1 MLGFVILV
9 GFELLG
15 VELHKLG
22 VPLPGGVVGLL
33 LFTAALATGLVN
45 VKWVEQTSNFMVR
58 HMLLLFIPVM
68 AGLTQMSAEL
78 RTDGV
83 ALMASM
89 IVSLLAVLLATGGMA
104 SLLLNDKKLA
114 VAVAPV
120 VEGE

>member
-1 MLGFVILV
+1 MLGFAILV

-22 VPLPGGVVGLL
+22 FPLPGGVLGLL
-33 LFTAALATGLVN
+33 LFTAALATGLVKVN
-45 VKWVEQTSNFMVR
+45 WVERTANFMVR

-83 ALMASM
+83 ALTASLV
-89 IVSLLAVLLATGGMA
+89 VSLLAVLLATGGMA
-104 SLLLNDKKLA
+104 HLLLGGRQL
-114 VAVAPV
+114 AVAPV

>member
-1 MLGFVILV
+1 MLGFAILV

-33 LFTAALATGLVN
+33 LFTAALASGVVN
-45 VKWVEQTSNFMVR
+45 VKWVERTANFMVR

-89 IVSLLAVLLATGGMA
+89 IISLLAVLLSTGGMA
-104 SLLLNDKKLA
+104 SLLLADRKLA
-114 VAVAPV
+114 VAVAPA